1 MFSHFCIW
9 VLSCLELMIPSVVLC
24 GFVLDIVSKKVQE
37 KHQYFQSLVYSV
49 GKWQLKSY
57 YL

>member
-1 MFSHFCIW
+1 
-9 VLSCLELMIPSVVLC
+9 MIPSVVLC